1 MKIKIRNLGV
11 INAATIDLKPLTIF
25 VGPNNQGK
33 TWLAY
38 TLAGIFGSF
47 GYKEYMDLDTE
58 VVLASY
64 PLLRNSVEHFLKNG
78 NTTLDLIQFAKE
90 YGKLY
95 FTSVAQQAKVWLPQ
109 FMSTQ
114 KSSFENLDIF
124 IEDLEEKEAD
134 FYTDIL
140 NTNLEVNVPNREAP
154 IFSIRKNRKDSKL
167 YAYTSTEASSSGGIA
182 DNVENE
188 EKDSPPLDILKDLF
202 IRWIFQIVH
211 RAIFREVYTL
221 PTERTTIITVPFG
234 KSTTDKAEIIID
246 EVTTSSGE
254 QKPGMMI
261 EPVNSFLRMIAPTFL
276 DYKRATERR
285 EREIKNTPKIKE
297 YVQLARILEKQILG
311 GELSFPQT
319 GVHITDGTIQA
330 DFDPREILFKPNKK
344 IGLDISISS
353 SMVKELSTLV
363 LYLRYIAKPDQLLV
377 IDEPEMNLHPE
388 AQVKM
393 IEFIAMLVNAGLNI
407 LITTHSPYMLDHLTN
422 LLKAEKV
429 ENKES
434 IRDEFYL
441 KRSEAF
447 ISHDK
452 VSIYLFNEGQVV
464 NAVAEDGIIQLN
476 TFGDVS
482 DRISEIYFQ
491 L

>member
-11 INAATIDLKPLTIF
+11 IKTASIDLKPLTIF

-47 GYKEYMDLDTE
+47 GYKEYMNTE
-58 VVLASY
+58 TETVLASY
-64 PLLRNSVEHFLKNG
+64 PLLRDSVEHLLKKG
-78 NTTLDLIQFAKE
+78 NTTIDLIQFAKE

-95 FTSVAQQAKVWLPQ
+95 FTNVAQKAKIWLPQ

-114 KSSFENLDIF
+114 RSSFENLDIL
-124 IEDLEEKEAD
+124 IEELEEKEAD
-134 FYTDIL
+134 FYTYIL

-154 IFSIRKNRKDSKL
+154 VFSIRKNREDGKL
-167 YAYTSTEASSSGGIA
+167 YAYTSKETSSSGEIV
-182 DNVENE
+182 DDIENE
-188 EKDSPPLDILKDLF
+188 ESPPLDILKDLF

-221 PTERTTIITVPFG
+221 PTERTTIITIPFG
-234 KSTTDKAEIIID
+234 KQTTNKAEITID
-246 EVTTSSGE
+246 EVSTPSQE
-254 QKPGMMI
+254 QKPNIMI

-276 DYKRATERR
+276 DYKRAAERR

-311 GELSFPQT
+311 GELSLPQT
-319 GVHITDGTIQA
+319 DIHITDGTLQA
-330 DFDPREILFKPNKK
+330 NFDPREILFKPNRK

-447 ISHDK
+447 ISRDK
-452 VSIYLFNEGQVV
+452 VSIYLFNQGQVV
-464 NAVAEDGIIQLN
+464 NAVEEDGIIQLN

>member
-11 INAATIDLKPLTIF
+11 IKTATVDIKPLTVF

-47 GYKEYMDLDTE
+47 GYKEYMDVDTDA
-58 VVLASY
+58 VLASY
-64 PLLRNSVEHFLKNG
+64 PLLHNSVEHFLKNG
-78 NTTLDLIQFAKE
+78 NTSVDLIQFARE

-95 FTSVAQQAKVWLPQ
+95 FTNVAQQSKVWLPQ
-109 FMSTQ
+109 FMSTRR
-114 KSSFENLDIF
+114 SSFENLDIS
-124 IEDLEEKEAD
+124 IESLEEKEAH
-134 FYTDIL
+134 FFTDIL
-140 NTNLEVNVPNREAP
+140 NANLEVHVPNREAP
-154 IFSIRKNRKDSKL
+154 IFSIRKNHKDSKL
-167 YAYTSTEASSSGGIA
+167 YVYTSTEALSSNELV
-182 DNVENE
+182 DMEND
-188 EKDSPPLDILKDLF
+188 EKDIPPLDILKDLLV
-202 IRWIFQIVH
+202 RWVFQIVH

-234 KSTTDKAEIIID
+234 QQRQSKSELVIDK
-246 EVTTSSGE
+246 VSSSTHE
-254 QKPGMMI
+254 QKLNTMI

-276 DYKRATERR
+276 DYKRASDRR
-285 EREIKNTPKIKE
+285 ERDKKNEPKIKD
-297 YVQLARILEKQILG
+297 YIQLARILEKQILG

-319 GVHITDGTIQA
+319 ALDVTEDVIQA
-330 DFDPREILFKPNKK
+330 EFDPREILFKPNKK

-353 SMVKELSTLV
+353 SMVKELSTLA

-393 IEFIAMLVNAGLNI
+393 IEFIAMLVNAGLNV

-422 LLKAEKV
+422 LIKAEKV

-434 IRDEFYL
+434 IQDEFYL
-441 KRSEAF
+441 KKKEAF
-447 ISHDK
+447 IAQKD
-452 VSIYLFNEGQVV
+452 VSIYLFNEGKVI
-464 NAVAEDGIIQLN
+464 NAVEEDGIIQLN

-482 DRISEIYFQ
+482 DRVSEIYFQ